1 MDYVVNAVE
10 MRRADENTISFFGV
24 PQLVLME
31 RAALSAKDFCEQKW
45 PELFAGSAR
54 ILIVAGNGNN
64 GGDGAALA
72 RLFYLQGHSV
82 TLLVSGKEEK
92 YSDALKSQIKILEKY
107 KAAGDKRKTA
117 ESRQTLRMI
126 DDDGWQML
134 KEQNTEKYDLVA
146 DALFG
151 VGFSKRPEGIYSEK
165 IDWMNRLS
173 GKKAAL
179 DMPSGVL
186 AQDGSVSGSCFFAD
200 LTVTFG
206 FVKTG
211 MLLYPGKTFCGEIK
225 IAEIGITEESF
236 LDSPPRG
243 LTLDRTKKTWQKRRD
258 VFPKRRDNS
267 NKGSYGKVLL
277 FAGSAQMP
285 GAALLAGEAVLRSGA
300 GMLQLVSAPEN
311 RELVLS
317 KLPEAMYREA
327 AESTEWEKL
336 LSWCDM
342 AVVGPGISQ
351 EQQACKNLEKILTL
365 LSEEGLHKPVL
376 LDADA
381 LNLTALS
388 ERLFQIIKN
397 YTSSG
402 GIVVM
407 TPHMAEF
414 ARLLHCDMDELL
426 ENRMEKIESYVRE
439 SGVILA
445 AKDAATIVSY
455 VDEAEDFHYYINQ
468 TGNNGMATAGSGD
481 VLSGIA
487 GALAAFCA
495 AGQRDREKKLSVR
508 EIIPAKTAFFET
520 VCQAVYLHGL
530 AGDAAAEEYGKTSM
544 KAGDMIAALPRVFSK
559 DGMKEQGSQQNAR
572 FQEGVEQYE
581 KYTGRA

>member
-1 MDYVVNAVE
+1 MDYVVNAEE
-10 MRRADENTISFFGV
+10 MRRADENTISCFGV

-31 RAALSAKDFCEQKW
+31 RAALSARDFIEQKW
-45 PELFAGSAR
+45 PEIFAESIH

-82 TLLVSGKEEK
+82 TVLVSGKEEK
-92 YSDALKSQIKILEKY
+92 YSDALKSQIKMLEKY
-107 KAAGDKRKTA
+107 KAAGDKLKTA
-117 ESRQTLRMI
+117 ESRRTLRII
-126 DDDGWQML
+126 DDDDWQMVRN
-134 KEQNTEKYDLVA
+134 QNTERYDLIV

-151 VGFSKRPEGIYSEK
+151 IGFSGKPEGIYSEK

-179 DMPSGVL
+179 DIPSGVL
-186 AQDGSVSGSCFFAD
+186 AQNGGVSDSCFSAD
-200 LTVTFG
+200 VTVTFG

-236 LDSPPRG
+236 LDNLPRG
-243 LTLDRTKKTWQKRRD
+243 LTLDRMKKTWQNWKD
-258 VFPKRRDNS
+258 VFPERRDNS

-277 FAGSAQMP
+277 IAGSAQMP

-300 GMLQLVSAPEN
+300 GMLQLVSSREN
-311 RELVLS
+311 RELILA

-327 AESTEWEKL
+327 TESTEWEKL
-336 LSWCDM
+336 LLWCDM
-342 AVVGPGISQ
+342 AVIGPGISQ
-351 EQQACKNLEKILTL
+351 EQQACRNLEKILTL
-365 LSEEGLHKPVL
+365 LSKEGMQKPVL

-388 ERLFQIIKN
+388 KKLFQIIKK
-397 YTSSG
+397 YTASG
-402 GIVVM
+402 GIAVM
-407 TPHMAEF
+407 TPHMAEL
-414 ARLLHCDMDELL
+414 ARLLHCDVHELQ

-455 VDEAEDFHYYINQ
+455 VDEEKDFHFYINQ

-481 VLSGIA
+481 VLSGIT

-495 AGQRDREKKLSVR
+495 VRQRDQEKELSGR
-508 EIIPAKTAFFET
+508 KMIPAKTAFFET
-520 VCQAVYLHGL
+520 VCRAVYMHGL
-530 AGDAAAEEYGKTSM
+530 AGDAAAGEYGMTSM
-544 KAGDMIAALPRVFSK
+544 KAGDLIAALPKVFSK
-559 DGMKEQGSQQNAR
+559 DGMKEQGNQ
-572 FQEGVEQYE
+572 
-581 KYTGRA
+581 